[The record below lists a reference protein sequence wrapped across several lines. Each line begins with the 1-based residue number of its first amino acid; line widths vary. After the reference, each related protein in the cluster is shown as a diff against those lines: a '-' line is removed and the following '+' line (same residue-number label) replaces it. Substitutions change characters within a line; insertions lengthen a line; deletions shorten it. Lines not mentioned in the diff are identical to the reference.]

1 MLQAVLASNSEV
13 LISEN
18 KEVTCMKK
26 FILVIIAVLYC
37 VSPIDILPDAVPI
50 VGFLD
55 DVIVVLTA
63 ISNL

>member
-1 MLQAVLASNSEV
+1 
-13 LISEN
+13 
-18 KEVTCMKK
+18 MKK